1 MLIPMTKISMDNWK
15 NLVVL
20 CAANSYNSIKVA
32 DQHMAEHLARFF
44 PVLYVDPPISL
55 LTAYRKPERTAA
67 LQGSRLRV
75 LDRRLARLIPVV
87 QPFPSRWGMTPL
99 TSILTRRLLRNAICL
114 LGADVQAMVSAW
126 ARLNVF
132 GACDERVRIYW
143 AQDDFVAAA
152 RDWGHDARTTRT
164 GEARRAAEAN
174 FVVAANPGVAEKLR
188 LHGCAPLLIPFGAD
202 IQTYEGL
209 DRLAPASEV
218 DLPAPV
224 AGLVGRINDRIEIS
238 LLEAVAARGRSLL
251 IVGPRSMAHAPDRW
265 SALLRRPNV
274 RWVGPKGYEELPR
287 YLRVID
293 VGLVPYGDTP
303 FNRGSFPLK
312 TLEYLAG
319 GRPVVATSLPA
330 TCWLATDLITI
341 ADEPTAFADAVD
353 HWLDEPR
360 TEAAVKARRDFAKQ
374 HSWARRAGEMANL
387 INSVPPRS

>member
-1 MLIPMTKISMDNWK
+1 MFIPMTKVNMDEWK

-20 CAANSYNSIKVA
+20 CAANSYDSVKVA

-55 LTAYRKPERTAA
+55 LTVYRKPELASSLR
-67 LQGSRLRV
+67 GPRLRV
-75 LDRRLARLIPVV
+75 LDRRLVRLIPVV
-87 QPFPSRWGMTPL
+87 QPFPSRKGMTSL
-99 TSILTRRLLRNAICL
+99 TSILTRRLLRNAVCAL
-114 LGADVQAMVSAW
+114 RAEVQATVSAW
-126 ARLNVF
+126 ARMNVF

-143 AQDDFVAAA
+143 AQDDFVAGAP
-152 RDWGHDARTTRT
+152 RWGHDMRTTRA

-174 FVVAANPGVAEKLR
+174 FVVAANPGVAESLR
-188 LHGCAPLLIPFGAD
+188 RYGCAPLLIPFGAD
-202 IQTYEGL
+202 IQAYEGL
-209 DRLAPASEV
+209 DRLASAPDV

-238 LLEAVAARGRSLL
+238 LLESVAARGRSLL
-251 IVGPRSMAHAPDRW
+251 LVGPRDMAHEPDRW

-274 RWVGPKGYEELPR
+274 RWVGLRSYEELPG

-293 VGLVPYGDTP
+293 VGLVPYGDTA

-312 TLEYLAG
+312 TLEYLAA
-319 GRPVVATSLPA
+319 GRPVVATGLPA

-353 HWLDEPR
+353 HWLDKPR
-360 TEAAVKARRDFAKQ
+360 TEAAVKARRDFAER
-374 HSWARRAGEMANL
+374 HSWARRAEEMANL
-387 INSVPPRS
+387 INSVSPHV